1 MNTCSWRATFWIRR
15 ALVALASSLS
25 IYLFF
30 NCRLL
35 EILPNRFSV
44 NRSNQQSSGLAL
56 LLILL
61 SLFLS
66 LKPLRELVEMHWMKD
81 LTDILSKKSSK
92 QVILL
97 IVEKEY
103 YASLLNWLV
112 AFEMNTNN
120 LKLDDILIISLDE
133 RICNILKDKADL
145 STVCLRFDQIIYHYN
160 ILYSTKYL
168 HTWDIIIVRMA
179 LVQHLN
185 HWGYNVLVIDLD
197 AIILKDPFPLL
208 DKYPDA
214 DIITSYSITSVHPNI
229 RGIFFGFILLKSTEK
244 NRLDYFLL
252 KRVLLCYCL
261 YNVWRLLI
269 NIKNSNQHIYLD
281 TQVN

>member
-1 MNTCSWRATFWIRR
+1 MDKTGAG
-15 ALVALASSLS
+15 SSRQQPFNISL
-25 IYLFF
+25 F

-66 LKPLRELVEMHWMKD
+66 LKPLRELLKMHWMKD

-185 HWGYNVLVIDLD
+185 HWGYNV
-197 AIILKDPFPLL
+197 
-208 DKYPDA
+208 
-214 DIITSYSITSVHPNI
+214 
-229 RGIFFGFILLKSTEK
+229 
-244 NRLDYFLL
+244 
-252 KRVLLCYCL
+252 
-261 YNVWRLLI
+261 YNVL
-269 NIKNSNQHIYLD
+269 
-281 TQVN
+281 